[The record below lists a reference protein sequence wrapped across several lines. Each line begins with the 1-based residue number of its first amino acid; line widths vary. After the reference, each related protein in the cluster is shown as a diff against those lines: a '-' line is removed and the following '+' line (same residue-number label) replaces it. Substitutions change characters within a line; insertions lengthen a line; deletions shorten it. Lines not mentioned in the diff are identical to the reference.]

1 MSEHTHAERWR
12 EYPGD
17 ERYWVSDQGRVWSYI
32 SGKVLSPGSLPT
44 GHLMVTLASCG
55 ERARLQRYVHHLVL
69 ETYVGP
75 RPDGKCACH
84 WNDVPGDNRL
94 DNLRWASPAD
104 NAADARRN
112 GRVRGTYAT
121 HCKRGHEFTPE
132 NTIRQAGRGR
142 LCRTCWNAYQRDYQR
157 KRRAE
162 KARIA
167 Q

>member
-1 MSEHTHAERWR
+1 MSEHTEQWGPTPSEFYR
-12 EYPGD
+12 
-17 ERYWVSDQGRVWSYI
+17 VSDRGNVWSER
-32 SGKVLSPGSLPT
+32 SRRLLKPQ
-44 GHLMVTLASCG
+44 TLANG
-55 ERARLQRYVHHLVL
+55 YQLVFLGKRDGKRLQFYVHRLVL
-69 ETYVGP
+69 EAFVGP
-75 RPDGKCACH
+75 CPEGAVACH

-112 GRVRGTYAT
+112 GRVDTGGT
-121 HCKRGHEFTPE
+121 HCNRGHEYTPE
-132 NTIRQAGRGR
+132 NMIRRSGRGR
-142 LCRTCWNAYQRDYQR
+142 QCRTCWNAYQRDYQR